1 MIAKR
6 KGVFLVVLALLCMPL
21 LYFAQ
26 SPSPQQPAKPAPTVD
41 DFGQVHKDVLTPKSD
56 GAAEAG
62 RFTDEVVK
70 SLPAG
75 SMPRTHSGVPG
86 ALEEL
91 FLGIGLTI
99 LLVSIALKLHWIAN
113 LARDYGWLLV
123 VILTLVFGC
132 YFLYSIRYLW
142 PLAYGFA
149 EIQIG
154 AWLLYAAMLGA
165 PQGAADELTYWTL
178 VGKFAAAVCT
188 FDGLNHILSP
198 EGLEAALRNTAAA
211 LQPGAPF
218 VFDVLLEGGY
228 QTGWAEGFTIVRE
241 DHVLLISGSG
251 YDFRRRLVNRAWEE
265 LWGVTLDQLADYNI
279 LHDPQLEAKV
289 RDARARIA
297 APVIPGCFV
306 ARVNPSTL

>member
-1 MIAKR
+1 M
-6 KGVFLVVLALLCMPL
+6 
-21 LYFAQ
+21 
-26 SPSPQQPAKPAPTVD
+26 
-41 DFGQVHKDVLTPKSD
+41 
-56 GAAEAG
+56 
-62 RFTDEVVK
+62 VK

-178 VGKFAAAVCT
+178 VGKFAAAVY
-188 FDGLNHILSP
+188 I
-198 EGLEAALRNTAAA
+198 
-211 LQPGAPF
+211 
-218 VFDVLLEGGY
+218 
-228 QTGWAEGFTIVRE
+228 IVRGL
-241 DHVLLISGSG
+241 DNISQSRFVVGNRWAWIFECRWSRWTRWG
-251 YDFRRRLVNRAWEE
+251 RTRR
-265 LWGVTLDQLADYNI
+265 I
-279 LHDPQLEAKV
+279 
-289 RDARARIA
+289 
-297 APVIPGCFV
+297 
-306 ARVNPSTL
+306 